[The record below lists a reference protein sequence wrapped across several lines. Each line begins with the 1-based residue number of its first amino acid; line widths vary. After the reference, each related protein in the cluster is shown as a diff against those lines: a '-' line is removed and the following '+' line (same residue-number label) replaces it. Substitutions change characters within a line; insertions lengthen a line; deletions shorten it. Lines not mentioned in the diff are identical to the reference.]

1 MKSISGFLWEYIK
14 KKGGEKNIISSLRK
28 QYAYIQGIVLIS
40 DGFITHEI
48 AYNRNLSVVYDLI
61 VYPWAETETELN

>member
-1 MKSISGFLWEYIK
+1 M
-14 KKGGEKNIISSLRK
+14 SSLRK

-40 DGFITHEI
+40 DEFITHEI
-48 AYNRNLSVVYDLI
+48 AYNRNLSVVYALI